1 MKIHLGTE
9 TIHEIKNAV
18 VTAGTFDGVHVGHQQ
33 ILSKLRALADKTG
46 GQTVLITYW
55 PHPRLVLKPWENT
68 LLLLSTFPEK
78 ANLLEHYGVDHLVKI
93 PFTQEFAQMS
103 PEDYIKVILSENV
116 KTSQMIIGYDHRFG
130 KDRTGGLEEL
140 KAFAPKYNYEVE
152 EIPRQDIDEIGISST
167 KIRNALATGDIET
180 ANKYLGR
187 SYSLTGKVVHGKK
200 LGRSIGFPTANIVVK
215 ESYKLIPADGIYA
228 VKVCNKYRKFDGM
241 LNIGQRPTVG
251 GENKTIEAHIF
262 DFNEDIYDKEI
273 SIEFIDHI
281 RNEIKFDSIEALKHQ
296 LEEDEK
302 AVRNRLSKL

>member
-130 KDRTGGLEEL
+130 KDRAGGLEEL
-140 KAFAPKYNYEVE
+140 KAFAPKYNFEVE

-167 KIRNALATGDIET
+167 KIRSALETGDIET

-187 SYSLTGKVVHGKK
+187 SYSLSGKVAHGKK
-200 LGRSIGFPTANIVVK
+200 IGRSIGFPTANIVVK

-262 DFNEDIYDKEI
+262 DFNQDIYDKEI

-296 LEEDEK
+296 LEDDEK
-302 AVRNRLSKL
+302 AVRKRLSKL